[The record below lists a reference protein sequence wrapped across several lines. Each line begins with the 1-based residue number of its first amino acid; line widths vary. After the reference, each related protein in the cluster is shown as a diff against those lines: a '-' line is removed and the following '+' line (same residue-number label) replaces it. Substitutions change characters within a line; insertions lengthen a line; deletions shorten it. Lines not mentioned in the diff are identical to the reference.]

1 MDVVKFV
8 SRRRKT
14 TSKNLIIYANMKKHF
29 HLNADPRLLLQSG
42 TMRRPLQLE
51 RKHSMISRL
60 CGVSFIIGQLDYLF
74 LLQESRRQ
82 I

>member
-8 SRRRKT
+8 SGRSKT
-14 TSKNLIIYANMKKHF
+14 TSKNLIIYTNMKKHF
-29 HLNADPRLLLQSG
+29 HSNADPRLLLRLR

-60 CGVSFIIGQLDYLF
+60 CGVSFIIGQLGYLF
-74 LLQESRRQ
+74 LL
-82 I
+82 